1 MSRARHATYRVQLTP
16 EKGFAAVVDD
26 LARLALLGI
35 SHLYL
40 SPIAEAIPGSTH
52 GYDVVDHTAVRTELG
67 GLDGLTALLDAAD
80 RDGLG
85 VIVDHVPNHASIARP
100 ELNAPWWTML
110 RDGPE
115 SPAARWFD
123 VDWALTAGQVILPVL
138 ADPLDEIV
146 ASGRLHVDLDGG
158 EPTVRLGEQRWPLA
172 AGTADL
178 PLPDLLSR
186 QHYRLAHWLAPDRNV
201 RRFFTIDDL
210 AAVCVE
216 HDDVARAVDTLPR
229 LLTAH
234 PAFDGVRVDHVDGLA
249 APGGYLDGLREVIGH
264 DRWLLVEKI
273 LAPHEVLPASWPVDG
288 TTGYEHARVVEHAL
302 LDATG
307 VATLTAAWRAVIGDP
322 RPLRDWEDEA
332 RREVLA
338 RGLAPDL
345 ARTVAAGRDLG
356 LDTDAVI
363 ELSVHLD
370 RYRTYLPGDV
380 DGRAAVD
387 TAAASARTAR
397 PDLDTQLDE
406 LVAALTGDADAARE
420 LRTRWQQLTGPA
432 TAKGVE
438 DRAFF
443 RYVPVPTLCEVG
455 GNPDPAAD
463 VDRVAEL
470 HARHEV
476 VARRWPSTLLAGTT
490 HDTKRSE
497 DVRARGLA
505 VCERAGAFVAAFDEW
520 TRLDCSLLGD
530 VDSSMAWLALHTA
543 VTASPSTERLS
554 AFLVKCAREADLR
567 TSWADPDKRYESW
580 LDDVAA
586 TAVRAV
592 DDVGPLRALTA
603 NVAARGAAISLAML
617 AVRCTAPGVPD
628 VYQGTEAARFLL
640 VDPDNRAEPDRQTL
654 DAVVAKAATLD
665 LPTALAE
672 PGAPCARA
680 VVLTRLLAL
689 RRHEPTAFGPDS
701 GYQPLPI
708 LIAIAPQNR
717 GAIGMR
723 IEESGG
729 EEGAAIAFAR
739 LDASNEARVVT
750 VTARE
755 PVTVELPEGSWHDVL
770 GDGSPPH
777 TGSVT
782 ADGTRPVVLHR
793 RTTS

>member
-35 SHLYL
+35 SHVYL

-186 QHYRLAHWLAPDRNV
+186 QHYRLAHWRAPDRNV

-216 HDDVARAVDTLPR
+216 HDEVARAVDTLPR
-229 LLTAH
+229 MLTDH

-249 APGGYLDGLREVIGH
+249 DPGGYLSGLREVVGH
-264 DRWLLVEKI
+264 ERWLLVEKI
-273 LAPHEVLPASWPVDG
+273 LAPHEVLPDSWPVDG

-302 LDATG
+302 LDASG
-307 VATLTAAWRAVIGDP
+307 VTTLTTAWRAAISD
-322 RPLRDWEDEA
+322 RRTLCSWQDEA

-380 DGRAAVD
+380 DGRAAID

-406 LVAALTGDADAARE
+406 LVAALTGVADAARE

-455 GNPDPAAD
+455 GNPDPATD

-470 HARHEV
+470 HAHHEV
-476 VARRWPSTLLAGTT
+476 VAQRWPSTLLAGTT

-497 DVRARGLA
+497 EVRARGLA

-520 TRLDCSLLGD
+520 TRRERSLLGD
-530 VDSSMAWLALHTA
+530 VDPSMAWLAVHTA
-543 VTASPSTERLS
+543 VTASPSPQRLS
-554 AFLVKCAREADLR
+554 AFLVKCGREAELH
-567 TSWADPDKRYESW
+567 TSWADPDDRYESW
-580 LDDVAA
+580 LGDIAA
-586 TAVRAV
+586 AAVRAV
-592 DDVGPLRALTA
+592 DGPDLLRT
-603 NVAARGAAISLAML
+603 VADAATRGAAISLAML

-640 VDPDNRAEPDRQTL
+640 VDPDNRAEPDRSML
-654 DAVVAKAATLD
+654 DATVAKAATID
-665 LPTALAE
+665 LAAALAE

-689 RRHEPTAFGPDS
+689 RRHEPSVFGPGG
-701 GYQPLPI
+701 GYQPLP
-708 LIAIAPQNR
+708 
-717 GAIGMR
+717 M
-723 IEESGG
+723 SGG
-729 EEGAAIAFAR
+729 EGAAIAFAR
-739 LDASNEARVVT
+739 TDSAGVPCVLAVVAS
-750 VTARE
+750 E
-755 PVTVELPEGSWHDVL
+755 PVTIELPDGSWHDVL
-770 GDGSPPH
+770 VDGSTH
-777 TGSVT
+777 EGFVT
-782 ADGTRPVVLHR
+782 ADRTRPVVLHR
-793 RTTS
+793 RPAR